1 MNPTADNILVRAI
14 DRNELEKFL
23 AGEPPYFFDA
33 KSDNEEPQ
41 HVTHAFDVLVVPYWT
56 RTKDADFPRK
66 FVAALFKL
74 LNSYPDKNRA
84 IYVAHDWIW
93 YYTYCIHRKS
103 GQSPGQYGDLF
114 EVDFSGVASL
124 LKSLLESNRQALIN
138 DERWAGAS
146 WNSNNGM
153 WGPLLKTSEN
163 VRDKLGGPDF
173 VPNIS

>member
-1 MNPTADNILVRAI
+1 MSPTADYILVRAI
-14 DRNELEKFL
+14 ERNELDKL
-23 AGEPPYFFDA
+23 LVGEPPYFFDA

-41 HVTHAFDVLVVPYWT
+41 NVTQAFDVLVVPYWK
-56 RTKDADFPRK
+56 RTKNADFPRK
-66 FVAALFKL
+66 FVAALFNL

-93 YYTYCIHRKS
+93 YYTYCLNKKRVQPLGK
-103 GQSPGQYGDLF
+103 YGDLF
-114 EVDFSGVASL
+114 EVDLSGVASL
-124 LKSLLESNRQALIN
+124 LKSLLESDKHALIN
-138 DERWAGAS
+138 DDRWAGAS

-173 VPNIS
+173 VPNNR